1 MPTTT
6 LTIPCLVRPL
16 EVDGRNEYH
25 IRPLFFDSPIATHR
39 RYADAVTKFKGEIK
53 RRFAGFELFRK
64 NADQLFWS
72 KFDPDAKLSHF
83 TLDFNIGNHYVKG
96 NFAVAHF
103 EWQQNTYAILP
114 NLGNFMFI
122 VPNDEKGKPD
132 LKAQTEKVAR
142 QLLKSFSKTEGN
154 EFDANNY
161 FSPKKEFLTTVQQEV
176 TIKDSRFSFEMDAPI
191 DIFAAFRTE
200 SNYDGGEEIEKVGYE
215 LGNLFPDGLRRAW
228 YRDEVVQQVYDLVFH
243 LENTP
248 LVLIGPEGSGRHT
261 TVEEVVWRYLSHFE
275 NEPKDDWKRHHIWH
289 INPNRVIAGMSI
301 VGHWEKRFEAI
312 LKYVIKPFGR
322 KEFPDKILIDNPVAL
337 LRIGKS
343 AQSDLSLSSVLKP
356 YLEKRLL
363 QLVLLAT
370 SEEWKII
377 QESDRGFS
385 DLFQVIRLDEPNLQ
399 TAIKMVLQNRRL
411 LELQHEC
418 TITVPAIGQ
427 LFTIQRNYLKNKALP
442 GSVMRLLQQLAT
454 KFSRQTIDAPEV
466 REEFK
471 SFSGLEETIFDE
483 NLKLEREEFRE
494 VLQHELVGQPDA
506 VQVLSDAVHV
516 IKAKLNDRSRPMA
529 SFLFI
534 GPTGVGKTHA
544 AKLLCKSIL
553 GSEDHLLRFD
563 MNEYIDAGG
572 LHRLIGDAYNPE
584 GQLTGKVRYR
594 PFSVI
599 LLDEIEKAHPKIHDL
614 LLQVLDDARL
624 TDSIGRTVDFSN
636 TIIIMTSNL
645 GAREVGSQLGY
656 GAGER
661 DSGAVYRKAVENF
674 FRPELVNRI
683 ERITI
688 FNPLTFEQIQKIA
701 QLQIRELL
709 QRDGFV
715 RRTTIVNVTPKALEW
730 VAQRGYDAKMGG
742 RALRRQIERD
752 LTLLSAEQLIR
763 TTTDTPVILDIF
775 FENDRLLPQITP
787 VDFVQPLSDNWL
799 PPMPDENSVGR
810 YFYQLLKGIEHIEEQ
825 IRSYE
830 HRKQKKSHLV
840 NVEKEDLDWKY
851 YGFKDRVADLK
862 EQIQFK
868 QLRYK
873 ERRLPAA
880 PALPFRM
887 KRVKLN
893 VRRNFSG
900 SLEKGVM
907 RDRLFQ
913 KEALQELREEYRHM
927 SPEFDSFQSD
937 YLVSF
942 FDLAFLQTM
951 LHGFLQEKTDRI
963 TFHFESAVTNA
974 GSEEIEML
982 VNLYGALLQSLDI
995 QHTIAEH
1002 QQSITAEAHSLSVLF
1017 AGEEGIHLF
1026 YVAHGNPVPIR
1037 ITLEKEHPASKRKLK
1052 VVRAYDGVETLT
1064 DLRTD
1069 YSNAGNITP
1078 DEFKLLLY
1086 GGMVGRQHEA

>member
-6 LTIPCLVRPL
+6 LTIPVLVRPEEL
-16 EVDGRNEYH
+16 DGRNEYH

-39 RYADAVTKFKGEIK
+39 RYADAVSKFKGEVK
-53 RRFAGFELFRK
+53 RRFAGFELYRK
-64 NADQLFWS
+64 NAEQLFWS
-72 KFDPDAKLSHF
+72 KFDPEAKLSHF

-103 EWQQNTYAILP
+103 EWQHNTYAVLP

-122 VPNDEKGKPD
+122 VPPGEKGKPD
-132 LKAQTEKVAR
+132 LKGHTEKVAR
-142 QLLKSFSKTEGN
+142 QLLKSFSKSEGN
-154 EFDANNY
+154 DFDASNY
-161 FSPKKEFLTTVQQEV
+161 YSPKKEFITTIHQEV
-176 TIKDSRFSFEMDAPI
+176 NIKVSRFSFELEAPL
-191 DIFAAFRTE
+191 DIFAAFRGE
-200 SNYDGGEEIEKVGYE
+200 SKFDGGEEIEKVGLE
-215 LGNLFPDGLRRAW
+215 LGNLYPDTLRRAW
-228 YRDEVVQQVYDLVFH
+228 YRDPVVQQVYDLVFH

-261 TVEEVVWRYLSHFE
+261 IIEEVVWRYLESKE
-275 NEPKDDWKRHHIWH
+275 YVSGDEWKRHHIWN
-289 INPNRVIAGMSI
+289 INPNRIIAGMSI

-322 KEFPDKILIDNPVAL
+322 KDFPDKILIDNPVAL
-337 LRIGKS
+337 LRIGKA
-343 AQSDLSLSSVLKP
+343 AQSDLTLSSVLKP

-370 SEEWKII
+370 PEEWKIV
-377 QESDRGFS
+377 QETDRGFS
-385 DLFQVIRLDEPNLQ
+385 DLFQVLRLDEPDLQ
-399 TAIKMVLQNRRL
+399 TTIKMVLQNRRA

-418 TITVPAIGQ
+418 TISIPAIGQ
-427 LFTIQRNYLKNKALP
+427 LFTIHRNFLKNKALP

-454 KFSRQTIDAPEV
+454 KYSRQAIDAPEV

-483 NLKLEREEFRE
+483 NIRLERDDFRE
-494 VLQHELVGQPDA
+494 MLEHELVGQPAA

-516 IKAKLNDRSRPMA
+516 IKAKLTDRSRPMA

-544 AKLLCKSIL
+544 AKLLCKSLL
-553 GSEDHLLRFD
+553 GREDQLLRFD
-563 MNEYIDAGG
+563 MNEYIDAGA
-572 LHRLIGDAYNPE
+572 LHRLIGDAFNPE

-624 TDSIGRTVDFSN
+624 TDSVGRTVDFSN

-661 DSGAVYRKAVENF
+661 DSSAVYRKAVENF

-683 ERITI
+683 ERITV

-715 RRTTIVNVTPKALEW
+715 RRTTIVNVSPKALEW

-742 RALRRQIERD
+742 RALKRQIERD

-763 TTTDTPVILDIF
+763 TTTDAPVLLDIYY
-775 FENDRLLPQITP
+775 ENDRLIPQITP
-787 VDFVQPLSDNWL
+787 LTFVQPLKDNWL
-799 PPMPDENSVGR
+799 PPMPEENSVGR
-810 YFYQLLKGIEHIEEQ
+810 FFYQLLKGIENIEDQ
-825 IRSYE
+825 IRHFE
-830 HRKQKKSHLV
+830 TKKHKKSHLV
-840 NVEKEDLDWKY
+840 NVDSEELDWKY

-862 EQIQFK
+862 EQIQYK

-873 ERRLPAA
+873 ERRLLTA

-893 VRRNFSG
+893 IRRNFSG
-900 SLEKGVM
+900 SVEKEVM

-913 KEALQELREEYRHM
+913 KEALQELREEYRHLTN
-927 SPEFDSFQSD
+927 EFDSFQSD
-937 YLVSF
+937 YLISF
-942 FDLAFLQTM
+942 FDLAFLQVM
-951 LHGFLQEKTDRI
+951 LDGFLKEKTEKV
-963 TFHFESAVTNA
+963 TFHFESCVTNM
-974 GSEEIEML
+974 GEEEIEML
-982 VNLYGALLQSLDI
+982 VNLYAALLQSLDI
-995 QHTIAEH
+995 QYTIAGH
-1002 QQSITAEAHSLSVLF
+1002 KQSILAEAHNLRRLF
-1017 AGEEGIHLF
+1017 QGEEGIHLF
-1026 YVAHGNPVPIR
+1026 YLAHSNPIPVR
-1037 ITLEKEHPASKRKLK
+1037 ITLSGDGQEPGKTMK
-1052 VVRAYDGVETLT
+1052 VVRVYDGVETLT

-1069 YSNAGNITP
+1069 YSNAGNMTP

-1086 GGMVGRQHEA
+1086 GGMKGIK